1 MGIFVPLSRRGG
13 KKRIDLQEKEN
24 TTQNS
29 IFTFFTSGKD
39 KEYFMSLRIIQ
50 VGLGGWGRNWA
61 KTVVT
66 KNTDI
71 KLVAGVDTVPEM
83 LSIAQKELTIEH
95 YFSSLDKALATID
108 ADAVLITASLEGHV
122 PSALAA
128 LDADKHVLM
137 EKPFAPTLEDAQ
149 RVVAKAEE
157 RQRILM
163 ISQNYRH
170 YTATRA
176 IQKLIQKGTLGPVG
190 SIKLNFRRYANTP
203 PHGGSAHHRLWEP
216 LLVDMSIHHFDLMR
230 MLLGK
235 EPVKIM
241 CQTWNPRWSNFFE
254 APAGSALITFD
265 DGTVVT
271 YSGSWVS
278 TAPQTNWAGE
288 WQIECERGEIT
299 ATSRGEK
306 PDYVAVRPLGKRLR
320 SIKLPEVPL
329 IDRNGTLDAFVKAVQ
344 TGEEPE
350 TSGRKNLKTLALMLA
365 AVESARTGKPV
376 DM

>member
-1 MGIFVPLSRRGG
+1 MP
-13 KKRIDLQEKEN
+13 
-24 TTQNS
+24 
-29 IFTFFTSGKD
+29 
-39 KEYFMSLRIIQ
+39 LRIIQ

-61 KTVVT
+61 KTVVAQN
-66 KNTDI
+66 KDVE
-71 KLVAGVDTVPEM
+71 LVAGVDPVPEM
-83 LSIAQKELTIEH
+83 LSIAQEGLSIEH
-95 YFSSLDKALATID
+95 YFSTLDEALASVE

-128 LDADKHVLM
+128 LDAGKHVLL

-157 RQRILM
+157 QQRILM

-170 YTATRA
+170 YPAMRA
-176 IQKLIQKGTLGPVG
+176 VRKLIEEEKLGPVG
-190 SIKLNFRRYANTP
+190 SVKLNFRRYANTSP
-203 PHGGSAHHRLWEP
+203 RGGNAHQRLWEP

-241 CQTWNPRWSNFFE
+241 CQTWNPAWSNFVE
-254 APAGSALITFD
+254 APEGSALITFD

-278 TAPQTNWAGE
+278 TAPLTNWAGE
-288 WQIECERGEIT
+288 WQIECAGGEII

-306 PDYVAVRPLGKRLR
+306 PDYVATRPLGKRLR
-320 SIKLPEVPL
+320 AHKLPDVPFT
-329 IDRNGTLDAFVKAVQ
+329 DRNGTLAAFVKAVQ

-365 AVESARTGKPV
+365 AVESACIGQPV
-376 DM
+376 GM

>member
-1 MGIFVPLSRRGG
+1 MP
-13 KKRIDLQEKEN
+13 
-24 TTQNS
+24 
-29 IFTFFTSGKD
+29 
-39 KEYFMSLRIIQ
+39 LRIIQ

-61 KTVVT
+61 RTVVT
-66 KNTDI
+66 QNKDVE
-71 KLVAGVDTVPEM
+71 LVAGVDPVPEM
-83 LSIAQKELTIEH
+83 LSIAQEGLSIEH
-95 YFSSLDKALATID
+95 YFSTLDEALASVE
-108 ADAVLITASLEGHV
+108 ADAVLITASLGGHV

-128 LDADKHVLM
+128 LDAGKHVLM

-149 RVVAKAEE
+149 RVVATAEE
-157 RQRILM
+157 QQRVLM

-170 YTATRA
+170 YPAMMA
-176 IQKLIQKGTLGPVG
+176 VQKLVQEGKLGPVG
-190 SIKLNFRRYANTP
+190 SVKLNFRRYANP
-203 PHGGSAHHRLWEP
+203 SPRGGNVHQRLWEP

-235 EPVKIM
+235 EPVRIM
-241 CQTWNPRWSNFFE
+241 CQTWNPAWSNFVE
-254 APAGSALITFD
+254 APEGSALITFD

-288 WQIECERGEIT
+288 WQIECEGGEII

-306 PDYVAVRPLGKRLR
+306 PDYVAIRPLGKRLR
-320 SIKLPEVPL
+320 SLKLPDVPL
-329 IDRNGTLDAFVKAVQ
+329 TDRNGTLAAFVKAVQ

-365 AVESARTGKPV
+365 AVESAHTGQPV
-376 DM
+376 VM